1 MTIGSFQRN
10 LHLNYVYM
18 FLLSLRFDA
27 AFWVIF
33 LRSRGFSFAA
43 IGLLETVFHLSSF
56 ISEVPTGFLA
66 DRLGRKA
73 SLAFGSLAGALS
85 AALMLLV
92 RNELVIAVAF
102 CFSALSYTFPSGA
115 HDALVYDTCLGHQK
129 ERDFTRIAGNL
140 NAIWLAGA
148 SVAALA
154 GGWVAELAL
163 GWLYVLNILMNLT
176 AVIVIWFIQEAR
188 EDGTPADGGGEV
200 RLAQKPG
207 MGGVIRSLRE
217 NPEMLRL
224 FLLFGFLS
232 AAETTAVLYGQA
244 YLRAAG
250 IPLPVIGGVFMAQ
263 NLFAILP
270 TKMAFLAEKR
280 VGFRSCLLGGGLV
293 ISLMIALLGALP
305 RQNGPALQIVAVA
318 IFLFLDG
325 AREMLNPIFSN
336 EINLRI
342 HSTERATLLSFGSM
356 VFSMMM
362 MVLFPLVGIAGD
374 RAGLGPAYLFL
385 GVTTL
390 AVIPIFSPSLRR
402 RKWAPWR

>member
-207 MGGVIRSLRE
+207 MV
-217 NPEMLRL
+217 
-224 FLLFGFLS
+224 
-232 AAETTAVLYGQA
+232 
-244 YLRAAG
+244 
-250 IPLPVIGGVFMAQ
+250 
-263 NLFAILP
+263 
-270 TKMAFLAEKR
+270 
-280 VGFRSCLLGGGLV
+280 
-293 ISLMIALLGALP
+293 
-305 RQNGPALQIVAVA
+305 NGP
-318 IFLFLDG
+318 
-325 AREMLNPIFSN
+325 
-336 EINLRI
+336 
-342 HSTERATLLSFGSM
+342 
-356 VFSMMM
+356 
-362 MVLFPLVGIAGD
+362 PL
-374 RAGLGPAYLFL
+374 
-385 GVTTL
+385 
-390 AVIPIFSPSLRR
+390 
-402 RKWAPWR
+402 